1 ASIDGARNV
10 SEFNVVVQST
20 EIEVAQ
26 TVATT
31 SASKVVLAESPT
43 IYTRQSIVESEP
55 SASQPSSISAIATP
69 QVEPQEIKEVKGE
82 EEQSEIE
89 VTESDRRRLIVALVI
104 LAVAIAAGIGGYY
117 VYEWWVSQP
126 GEEELT
132 RKKKGK
138 DNGRW

>member
-1 ASIDGARNV
+1 
-10 SEFNVVVQST
+10 
-20 EIEVAQ
+20 
-26 TVATT
+26 
-31 SASKVVLAESPT
+31 
-43 IYTRQSIVESEP
+43 SEP